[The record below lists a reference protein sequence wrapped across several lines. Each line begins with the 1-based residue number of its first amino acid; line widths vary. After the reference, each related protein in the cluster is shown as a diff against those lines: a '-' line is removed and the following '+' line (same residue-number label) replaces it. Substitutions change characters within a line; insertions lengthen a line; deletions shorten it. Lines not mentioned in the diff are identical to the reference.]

1 MSKHSLIIAWWA
13 IKEIFYD
20 RIFFKKK
27 TPVEEG
33 EKLSME
39 TKTKK
44 KKGTK
49 VEGLQGLIWG
59 LQEGLMAQ

>member
-13 IKEIFYD
+13 IKEILYD

-27 TPVEEG
+27 TPVEED
-33 EKLSME
+33 EKSSME

-44 KKGTK
+44 KKRTK